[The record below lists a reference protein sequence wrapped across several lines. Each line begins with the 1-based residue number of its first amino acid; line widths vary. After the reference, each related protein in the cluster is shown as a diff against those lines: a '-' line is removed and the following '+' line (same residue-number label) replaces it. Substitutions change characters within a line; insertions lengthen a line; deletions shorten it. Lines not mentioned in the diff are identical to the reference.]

1 MIYGYARVSTAKQ
14 IKGNSLEEQKQE
26 LINKNC
32 PKENIV
38 EESYTGTTMYRP
50 KFKELISKLQRNDT
64 LMVTKL
70 DRFARTVNEGNEIIN
85 QLLEKGVNVHILNM
99 GFMDNTPNSK
109 MIRTLFLA
117 FAEYER
123 DMIIERTQAGRAKA
137 KELDPIGFAER
148 DGRPQKFSKTQQQHA
163 INLIEKEHI
172 SYKEVSQMLNISES
186 TLYRI
191 MRNHRAKKITETNK

>member
-14 IKGNSLEEQKQE
+14 IKGNSLEEQRQE

-32 PKENIV
+32 PVENIV
-38 EESYTGTTMYRP
+38 EESYTGTTTNKP
-50 KFKELISKLQRNDT
+50 KFKELINKLQRNDT

-148 DGRPQKFSKTQQQHA
+148 DGRPRALTKDREEFAIDLIKNQHY
-163 INLIEKEHI
+163 
-172 SYKEVSQMLNISES
+172 SYKRASEMLNISER

-191 MRNHRAKKITETNK
+191 MQKYRAKQE